1 MKARTLIVP
10 SVVTMAALM
19 RANTCGPTGTSG
31 SAGVRLALTLGAG
44 VRAPVYVQVTS
55 EDDQPGWVRLTR
67 MGERIHLRER
77 CEVPDCGR
85 APAVCGAA
93 IPLVRDI
100 GVNSGPR
107 AIDVQWDGTMSVV
120 DPAAACETREA
131 APAGD
136 YVATFCYSRRADLAD
151 NATGGRDV
159 QGVLLQP
166 TCRAVSFSL
175 PREGEVVVSI
185 PNDSF

>member
-67 MGERIHLRER
+67 MESASIFASAVRFRTAGEHRR
-77 CEVPDCGR
+77 CVARRFRSCG
-85 APAVCGAA
+85 
-93 IPLVRDI
+93 
-100 GVNSGPR
+100 
-107 AIDVQWDGTMSVV
+107 T
-120 DPAAACETREA
+120 
-131 APAGD
+131 
-136 YVATFCYSRRADLAD
+136 LA
-151 NATGGRDV
+151 
-159 QGVLLQP
+159 
-166 TCRAVSFSL
+166 
-175 PREGEVVVSI
+175 
-185 PNDSF
+185 